1 MKNFTKLLVLVL
13 ILIVLNISNY
23 GQYIPK
29 VLQPDNQ
36 EIKNLAER
44 ISENGW
50 VYLKKDLNIKP
61 DEVFTK
67 YPSAF
72 GLLKDDEMR
81 LWKSSKDESG
91 YLHYRYT
98 QYFKGIP
105 VEGTEYIVHTEQGIV
120 RLCHGNIIEN
130 LIIDIKPDI
139 NEETALKLALKIIGA
154 EKYAWEDPDWEQFR
168 KVDLKDSTAT
178 LFPKGEL
185 VIARISGKSEYIPEN
200 YQLAYKFLVRT
211 LSPDDNINIYI
222 NAKTGEL
229 INKFSNILRATG
241 TVVTV
246 YNGTRS
252 FYTYYRGFPNYDF
265 ILEDRTKP
273 SDVDTRNHQYK
284 NGYPYCISKDF
295 WNMNKIDD
303 NNNYWGINDDE
314 HAPTSH
320 WSVQN
325 AYKVFKDYF
334 GRNNGIREASGYE
347 IRVVNNYSN
356 FEYEYTLSFN
366 PGGGGDYIQIGQ
378 ALGTYSDDDRY
389 EGSLDAVG
397 HEFTHG
403 VSLYSAG
410 LTASA
415 YNYESGAL
423 MESFSDIFGEVIEY
437 YTLGSNDWIMGT
449 NLRNEV
455 KRSLQNPLNYDVYVP
470 TNTYNDGCDITG
482 FDFAYLQEYPIS
494 YHDINWYPYNNNIGA
509 HINLSVQN
517 KWFYL
522 LANGGTQNGVAVSGI
537 GLYKAA
543 RITYYNLVNYIGI
556 SSTYP
561 TSREGAIN
569 TARSLY
575 GECSPEYISTMNA
588 WAAVDVGDPAPDPCD
603 PPPPPLSVYITGPQ
617 MLYYGDYGTWV
628 AHPSGGTG
636 NYIYDWYVDNG
647 WGWEGP
653 YGYQSSYSDWF
664 YPIYDFMDLRVDVI
678 SGEQQQ
684 SAYYYVWCMDCEGG
698 MMKASVYPNPSD
710 DFLIVNIEETDSETD
725 NTTLKSKRVESS
737 QGIKKGLSDEFIF
750 ILYNN
755 FGQAVYNKR
764 TREKS
769 IQINTS
775 NLQKGHYVLKIIH
788 NDSIITKQIMI
799 K

>member
-1 MKNFTKLLVLVL
+1 MKKIIKYFFLVVLFLGINFL
-13 ILIVLNISNY
+13 SF
-23 GQYIPK
+23 GQYIPR

-36 EIKNLAER
+36 EIQNLSER
-44 ISENGW
+44 ISKNGW
-50 VYLKKDLNIKP
+50 VYFKKNLDIKP

-91 YLHYRYT
+91 NLHYRYT

-105 VEGTEYIVHTEQGIV
+105 VEGTEYIVHAEQEIV
-120 RLCHGNIIEN
+120 RLCHGSIVESLDIA
-130 LIIDIKPDI
+130 IKPNID
-139 NEETALKLALKIIGA
+139 EETALKLALEIIGA
-154 EKYAWEDPDWEQFR
+154 EKYAWEDQDWEQFR
-168 KVDLKDSTAT
+168 KVDLKDSSAT
-178 LFPKGEL
+178 WFPKGEL
-185 VIARISGKSEYIPEN
+185 VITRIPGKSEYIPEN

-229 INKFSNILRATG
+229 INKFSNVLRATG

-252 FYTYYRGFPNYDF
+252 FYTYYRGFPNWDF

-284 NGYPYCISKDF
+284 DGYPWCIPKDF
-295 WNMNKIDD
+295 WNMTKIDD
-303 NNNYWGINDDE
+303 NNNYWNIDDDK
-314 HAPTSH
+314 HAATSH
-320 WSVQN
+320 WAAQN

-389 EGSLDAVG
+389 EGSLDAIG

-403 VSLYSAG
+403 VSLFSAG
-410 LTASA
+410 LSSSA
-415 YNYESGAL
+415 YGYESGAL

-437 YTLGSNDWIMGT
+437 YTLGNNDWIMGT
-449 NLRNEV
+449 NLINEV
-455 KRSLQNPLNYDVYVP
+455 KRSLQNPHLYDAYIS
-470 TNTYNDGCDITG
+470 TEIYNDGCNITG
-482 FDFAYLQEYPIS
+482 FDFDYLQEYPIS
-494 YHDINWYPYNNNIGA
+494 YHDNNWYPYNNSIGA

-522 LANGGTQNGVAVSGI
+522 LANGGTQNGVTVSGI
-537 GLYKAA
+537 GIYKAA
-543 RITYYNLVNYIGI
+543 RITYTNLVDNIGI
-556 SSTYP
+556 GSTYP
-561 TSREGAIN
+561 TAREGTIDVAE
-569 TARSLY
+569 TLY

-588 WAAVDVGDPAPDPCD
+588 WAAVNVGDPAPDPCD
-603 PPPPPLSVYITGPQ
+603 PPDPPLNVYITGPTKLNMGQ
-617 MLYYGDYGTWV
+617 PGTWY

-636 NYIYDWYVDNG
+636 SYSYEWYVDFG
-647 WGWEGP
+647 WGWGGP
-653 YGYQSSYSDWF
+653 YGTQSYYTTMMPDVEA
-664 YPIYDFMDLRVDVI
+664 MNLRVDVTSGYQQASDQHLVI
-678 SGEQQQ
+678 CLDCFGPMKSMKVDIFPNPAKDILNVTIDEEERIKNINLSGE
-684 SAYYYVWCMDCEGG
+684 
-698 MMKASVYPNPSD
+698 K
-710 DFLIVNIEETDSETD
+710 VN
-725 NTTLKSKRVESS
+725 SS
-737 QGIKKGLSDEFIF
+737 NNDKNDYSGDIIYT
-750 ILYNN
+750 LYNIY
-755 FGQAVYNKR
+755 GQVVYNR
-764 TREKS
+764 STREKT
-769 IQINTS
+769 IKINTS
-775 NLQKGHYVLKIIH
+775 GLQKGHYVLKIIS
-788 NDSIITKQIMI
+788 NDSVVSKQIMI